1 MLILYGDNLLST
13 DQIIEAPDWDDD
25 GTYDIK
31 RDLGKTMVQ
40 RLFHWGPLAVIC
52 ITLIVCSIH
61 HFFNNS

>member
-31 RDLGKTMVQ
+31 EIWEKLWFKDYSIGV
-40 RLFHWGPLAVIC
+40 HWL
-52 ITLIVCSIH
+52 
-61 HFFNNS
+61 